1 MTLYACDL
9 IKLPQYHI
17 HDLEI
22 KNKKCCVIF
31 YYVQELLNSTK
42 VVEYSINKPCP
53 VNEKGEELNKKNC
66 VRERYRERYGER
78 EKERDTERKK
88 ERYGERE
95 RDISIT
101 REIVQEVA
109 FSCVL

>member
-31 YYVQELLNSTK
+31 YYVQELLSSTT
-42 VVEYSINKPCP
+42 VAEYSINKPCP
-53 VNEKGEELNKKNC
+53 VNEKREELNKISC
-66 VRERYRERYGER
+66 VRERYRER
-78 EKERDTERKK
+78 EKERDF
-88 ERYGERE
+88 YN
-95 RDISIT
+95 T
-101 REIVQEVA
+101 RNCPSNCIFLCFMLQIE
-109 FSCVL
+109 